1 MAFLATQ
8 GCDHT
13 VLPQDRL
20 KSFLP
25 RARGARPFQAFDGVV
40 WNEIDLGR
48 QTARDFGQPAG
59 LLVGVV
65 DAGDKDLLERHS
77 SFFRDV
83 VIASF
88 E

>member
-1 MAFLATQ
+1 VAFLAAQ

-25 RARGARPFQAFDGVV
+25 RARRTRPFQAFDGVV

-48 QTARDFGQPAG
+48 ETARDLRQFAG

-65 DAGDKDLLERHS
+65 DAGDKDLLERQPS
-77 SFFRDV
+77 LFRHV
-83 VIASF
+83 VIARF